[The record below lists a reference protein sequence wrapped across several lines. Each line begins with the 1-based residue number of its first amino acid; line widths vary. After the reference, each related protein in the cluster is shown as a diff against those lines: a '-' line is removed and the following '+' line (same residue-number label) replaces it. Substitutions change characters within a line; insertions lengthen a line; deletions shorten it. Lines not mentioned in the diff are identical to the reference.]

1 MNFNRESYR
10 TFYKNLTGFFPYE
23 YQTKVAQHL
32 IEGKNVILA
41 VPTGAGKTWAS
52 IVPYLYARQYS
63 NFHFPR
69 KSIYSLP
76 LRTLANS
83 IHKDVVETLD
93 DHPEFENLASIQ
105 TGEYK
110 EDKHFEKDLIF
121 STIDQTLSNFC
132 SFPLAISRSQ
142 ANVNGGALIG
152 SYLIFDEFHLLDPS
166 LSMATTLGMIKSF
179 RNLSRYCI
187 MTATLSKDFIDFII
201 KEFPSL
207 NFEKVVLDD
216 FPDDIKKI
224 NSLKPA
230 KDKTEKKQV
239 HVEPE
244 FLNAE
249 NIVTKHTNR
258 TIVICNRV
266 ETAQKIFKEV
276 EALKKSSTKLI
287 CIHSRFFDKDRKA
300 KEAELKN
307 KLGKHRKDKVVDV
320 ILIATQVIE
329 AGMDIS
335 CEVMHTEIS
344 PANSFLQR
352 IGRCARFENEF
363 GNIYVYDV
371 ADPIVIINE
380 DITKEVSQ
388 KKQIQKLNKKH
399 LPYSSELCIN
409 TLNKLNEPEYKFINE
424 QTAKLLVE
432 EVMSDEEKNT
442 ESIIRTNL
450 FNERDI
456 RTSWENCDKG
466 AYPKLIRDIQS
477 IELVLIDKSMENEV
491 LRNPFKY
498 DSISMY
504 RWSFVKWVNDIYNNE
519 DRDAEEWIIK
529 AVGENQFFF
538 GGDADETK
546 YQFDPL
552 DNEDLKKH
560 YDLTYLNAD
569 SPYFFY
575 DDKIGL
581 NLLTGNQTS
590 PPRIFKEKE
599 TYDSIYLKDTF
610 IQHNKAL
617 LGCFRMEF
625 LDTRILDYAL
635 EEFNSYLGLGNSM
648 KKEDWIKLIEL
659 MIVFHDYGKLNNKWQ
674 RWMQSLQKELEAA
687 YSDIGIY
694 KYEKGI
700 PLGHSGLHDIE
711 DKIKVDLE
719 KNERIDKL
727 IYKKFSKRP
736 GHSGIGAFAI
746 QPILEEMFKDTTITI
761 STAMAIS
768 RHHGATSSFSCPEF
782 KISGNNFNF
791 FKKLIDSSGIETEAI
806 ETNGE
811 EEDSIIDDD
820 IIPDNWILYH
830 FLVRILRICDQ
841 KATGDMRK
849 YVEEF
854 KKGINN

>member
-1 MNFNRESYR
+1 MLFDKESYR
-10 TFYKNLTGFFPYE
+10 KFYKKLTGFFPYE

-52 IVPYLYARQYS
+52 IIPYLYARQYS
-63 NFHFPR
+63 NFHFPK

-83 IHKDVVETLD
+83 IHKDVIETLD
-93 DHPEFENLASIQ
+93 NYQEFENLASIQ

-110 EDKHFEKDLIF
+110 EDKHFEKDLVF

-142 ANVNGGALIG
+142 ANVNAGALIG
-152 SYLIFDEFHLLDPS
+152 SYLIFDEFHLLDAS

-201 KEFPSL
+201 KEFPEL

-230 KDKTEKKQV
+230 EGKTEKKQV
-239 HVEPE
+239 HVESE

-249 NIVTKHTNR
+249 NIVRKHINR

-300 KEAELKN
+300 KEAELKD
-307 KLGKHRKDKVVDV
+307 KLGKHRKDEKVDV

-371 ADPIVIINE
+371 ADPIVIIDENL
-380 DITKEVSQ
+380 TKEESQ
-388 KKQIQKLNKKH
+388 KKQIQKLNKKY
-399 LPYSSELCIN
+399 LPYPSELCKN
-409 TLNKLNEPEYKFINE
+409 TLKKLEEPKYKFINE
-424 QTAKLLVE
+424 KTAKLLVE

-442 ESIIRTNL
+442 ELIIRTNL
-450 FNERDI
+450 FNEREI
-456 RTSWENCDKG
+456 HTSWENCDKG

-491 LRNPFKY
+491 LRNPFQY
-498 DSISMY
+498 DSISMF
-504 RWSFVKWVNDIYNNE
+504 RWSFVKWVNDIYKNE
-519 DRDAEEWIIK
+519 ERDPEEWVIK
-529 AVGENQFFF
+529 KIENNQIDVF
-538 GGDADETK
+538 GLDADEAK

-552 DNEDLKKH
+552 DNENVKSH

-581 NLLTGNQTS
+581 NLVTGNQTS

-610 IQHNKAL
+610 IQHNNAL

-625 LDTRILDYAL
+625 LETGILDYAL
-635 EEFNSYLGLGNSM
+635 DEFNSFLGLEKSM
-648 KKEDWIKLIEL
+648 KKEDWIQLIEL

-687 YSDIGIY
+687 YSDLGIY

-700 PLGHSGLHDIE
+700 PLGHSGLHDVE
-711 DKIKVDLE
+711 DKVKVDLE
-719 KNERIDKL
+719 KNERVDKL
-727 IYKKFSKRP
+727 IYKKFNKRP
-736 GHSGIGAFAI
+736 GHSGIGALTI
-746 QPILEEMFKDTTITI
+746 QPILEDLFEDTTITI

-782 KISGNNFNF
+782 EISDNNFSF
-791 FKKLIDSSGIETEAI
+791 FKKLIDHFGIDSEMI

-811 EEDSIIDDD
+811 EEDNIINDDV
-820 IIPDNWILYH
+820 ISDNWILYH

-849 YVEEF
+849 YAGEF
-854 KKGINN
+854 KKGIK